1 MSQKSTTRRL
11 ASWSLELQGYNIK
24 ISHKEGKSNAI
35 ADARSRLSYQEQD
48 ENFSHTHFIDKLIIM
63 AQ

>member
-48 ENFSHTHFIDKLIIM
+48 ENFTHSFY
-63 AQ
+63 

>member
-35 ADARSRLSYQEQD
+35 ADARSRLTYQEQN
-48 ENFSHTHFIDKLIIM
+48 EYFTHSFY
-63 AQ
+63 